1 MKHKVIIRR
10 CGRYDPGLIAGII
23 AEGMQ
28 ELGVKPRGR
37 LLAKPNVVLAQ
48 REVFPYAYTR
58 PEFLEGALMAAKA
71 VGGAEISELAVGERS
86 GITIPTRFCFAQA
99 GYPEVL
105 RRQGAKAYYFD
116 ECAHQRVPVPGGG
129 AVRGELYL
137 PRPVARAD
145 FLLNLPKFKAHP
157 WTRMTLSLKNFI
169 GIQDD
174 PHRLLDHNTFLEH
187 KIVDLNL
194 AARQD
199 FIAIDGITAGQKMM
213 LTPEPFDLGAIVMGV
228 NPCAVDTVGCAMVG
242 VDPADLIHLK
252 MAAAHGVGPMSL
264 DQIEVTGD
272 FPLEEVQ
279 RRTVDFQFCLERV
292 DSYFAGGPLTCT
304 VGTFPEAHS
313 RDYCWGGCPGAL
325 QEAVHILR
333 GFDPAV
339 ESKMGRVRYVVGKV
353 EGPLDLAPDEKVL
366 FAGACTSW
374 EGEIDGKPVRIES
387 SYRPPEQHDPHHRP
401 SNDMLLKTT
410 TALGRCLASRGRRWL
425 HAPACTMS
433 VADHVHYLSFLAGVS
448 NPNFDLRLLVP
459 VNLAYWRM
467 RAGRLLG
474 RLAS

>member
-1 MKHKVIIRR
+1 MDLR
-10 CGRYDPGLIAGII
+10 
-23 AEGMQ
+23 
-28 ELGVKPRGR
+28 PRGKTI
-37 LLAKPNVVLAQ
+37 LKPNLVIAHGKY
-48 REVFPYAYTR
+48 FKHAYTR
-58 PEFLEGALMAAKA
+58 AEVAEGVLLATRQRGGDDLES
-71 VGGAEISELAVGERS
+71 VRIAERC
-86 GITIPTRFCFAQA
+86 GITIPTRMVFSQA
-99 GYPEVL
+99 GYRELARRHKVELVPLDETTQVEVPLKHPDRLRDFVYTPEPI
-105 RRQGAKAYYFD
+105 AS
-116 ECAHQRVPVPGGG
+116 C
-129 AVRGELYL
+129 
-137 PRPVARAD
+137 D
-145 FLLNLPKFKAHP
+145 FMISMPKFKAHP
-157 WTRMTLSLKNFI
+157 WTTVTLSLKNFI

-213 LTPEPFDLGAIVMGV
+213 LTPEPFDLGAIVLGV

-374 EGEIDGKPVRIES
+374 EGEIDGQAVRIES
-387 SYRPPEQHDPHHRP
+387 SYRPPGQHDPHHRP
-401 SNDMLLKTT
+401 SNDMLLKTA

-433 VADHVHYLSFLAGVS
+433 VADHVHYLSYLAGVS
-448 NPNFDLRLLVP
+448 NPNFDLRLLAP